1 MNPIVRGLLLGAGAL
16 MAGGAGT
23 FLADRHLAEQTAAI
37 ESSLRADHQARP
49 VLVANQP
56 LMQGDRLDAQRVAL
70 REVPVN
76 YLHAAAITEDQWPD
90 YAGALLRAPV
100 EPGEPLLP
108 SHLEHDQTTRL
119 AELIT
124 PGDRAITLPLS
135 GASTLNTLLNPADR
149 VDLMIT
155 WRTEGERQ
163 TAPLLSDVPIIAIGD
178 DLGGNDP
185 HGGFGSASYRDI
197 TVAVSPENAARIT
210 QAQTMGEIHVAL
222 RGTDDHGPIDPFL
235 VDARSIFSEDR
246 ADADRTPG
254 VEVIIGG
261 RR

>member
-1 MNPIVRGLLLGAGAL
+1 MNPIIRGLLLGAGAL
-16 MAGGAGT
+16 MAGGAGI
-23 FLADRHLAEQTAAI
+23 FLTDRYLAEQTAAI
-37 ESSLRADHQARP
+37 ESSLRVDHHVRP

-76 YLHAAAITEDQWPD
+76 YLHTDAITEDQWPD

-100 EPGEPLLP
+100 EPGETLLP

-135 GASTLNTLLNPADR
+135 GASTLNHLLNPADR

-155 WRTEGERQ
+155 WRADGERQ

-178 DLGGNDP
+178 DLGGNDRQ
-185 HGGFGSASYRDI
+185 GGFGGTSYREI

-210 QAQTMGEIHVAL
+210 QAQTMGDIHVAL
-222 RGTDDHGPIDPFL
+222 RGTDDNGPLNPFL
-235 VDARSIFSEDR
+235 VDARTVLGEDS
-246 ADADRTPG
+246 ADANQKSG